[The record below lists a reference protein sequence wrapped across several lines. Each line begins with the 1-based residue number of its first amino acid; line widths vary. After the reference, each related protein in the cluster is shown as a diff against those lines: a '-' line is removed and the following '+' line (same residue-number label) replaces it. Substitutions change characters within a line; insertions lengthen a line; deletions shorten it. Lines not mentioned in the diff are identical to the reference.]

1 MYKNFHS
8 LLVFLLTLPVT
19 SSSYE
24 RADRKVDLIKPAV
37 SASMGSERLEDL
49 VLISSEKSVLGSI
62 EMYAVVDRFAK
73 RGLIL

>member
-1 MYKNFHS
+1 MYQNFHS

-49 VLISSEKSVLGSI
+49 VLISSEKSVLDSI
-62 EMYAVVDRFAK
+62 EMCAVVDRFAK